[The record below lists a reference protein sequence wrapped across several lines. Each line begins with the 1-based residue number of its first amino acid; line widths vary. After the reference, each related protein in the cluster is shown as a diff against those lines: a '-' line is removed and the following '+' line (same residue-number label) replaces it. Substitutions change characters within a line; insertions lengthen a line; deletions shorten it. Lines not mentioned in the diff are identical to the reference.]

1 MVDLNKT
8 QLRLIAIDALRD
20 LCGFIPRR
28 FTDVVLLESSGDGQY
43 IRFKI
48 HGAEYVMEGR
58 TITAIYTDKYMYEL
72 HHYETEER

>member
-1 MVDLNKT
+1 MANLNKT

-28 FTDVVLLESSGDGQY
+28 FTEVVLLESSGDGQY

-48 HGAEYVMEGR
+48 HGVEYVVDGG
-58 TITAIYTDKYMYEL
+58 TITAIYTDKYKYEL
-72 HHYETEER
+72 QHYEMEER